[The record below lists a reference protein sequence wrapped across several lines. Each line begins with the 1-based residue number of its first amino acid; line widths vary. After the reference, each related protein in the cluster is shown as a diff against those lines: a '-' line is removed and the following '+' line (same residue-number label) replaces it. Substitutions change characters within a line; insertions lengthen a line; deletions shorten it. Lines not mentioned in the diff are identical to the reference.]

1 MYVEQIFDW
10 QKSHFR
16 ENSLGFFLFGFLVN
30 PTRSINVDWHKV
42 FLEHVLMLL
51 ERFQVLLEQF
61 LVDFCLAKISRFR
74 ENSWNFSLWISG

>member
-1 MYVEQIFDW
+1 
-10 QKSHFR
+10 
-16 ENSLGFFLFGFLVN
+16 
-30 PTRSINVDWHKV
+30 VDWHKV